1 MNPHAPDPAE
11 TDMMLS
17 GIPGTSLWGLKA
29 RAEEHENPEGL
40 FQDPLAKSWFQ
51 KLKPFFSPALA
62 RWYSPTLQRSIALR
76 TDILDR
82 AVRMHIQRHAKDAVI
97 IEMGAGFSTRYHR
110 VLPRTVQW
118 YEWDLPEMIEVR
130 LGLREPRH
138 ENHHYLAYSL
148 TDADWLKDL
157 DRSHPERYLFIAEGL
172 FMYFQRSVVEQV
184 IGQLKAHFEGASLA
198 FDVLGALNFKAAQ
211 APGDEVDAPV
221 YWGVKNVE
229 SLYGELGVVPGDLD
243 LTLPAQIRRYGH
255 YQHYLNPLER
265 WVLSQRWLTRRMG
278 GTLFARLSPPSGG
291 D

>member
-1 MNPHAPDPAE
+1 MSSE

-40 FQDPLAKSWFQ
+40 FQDVLAQRWFQ
-51 KLKPFFSPALA
+51 KLSPFFSPALA
-62 RWYSPTLQRSIALR
+62 RWYTPTLQRSIALR

-82 AVRMHIQRHAKDAVI
+82 AVRMHMQGHSKPVI

-110 VLPRTVQW
+110 LQPEGVSW

-130 LGLREPRH
+130 LGLQEPQH
-138 ENHHYLAYSL
+138 AEHHYLAYSL
-148 TDADWLKDL
+148 TDEDWLLPL
-157 DRSHPERYLFIAEGL
+157 DRHQPERYLFIAEGL
-172 FMYFQRSVVEQV
+172 FMYFPRETIEALMAS
-184 IGQLKAHFEGASLA
+184 LKQYFEGATIA

-211 APGDEVDAPV
+211 APGEEVDAPV
-221 YWGVKNVE
+221 YWGVRDTQR
-229 SLYGELGVVPGDLD
+229 LYAEWDVMKLEPD

-255 YQHYLNPLER
+255 YRGYLNPLER

-278 GTLFARLSPPSGG
+278 GTLFARL
-291 D
+291 